1 MTGRQVDA
9 STTPTADR
17 DPYDASGPVF
27 PTKDFDEVR
36 PTGANFRVGRG
47 WIFVAVLVL
56 AMGGIIASDQ
66 LSKSSPAKAQGQ
78 VGAIGFGSVPE
89 PNVRPEPE
97 AKPAAA
103 KTEETKQVKGGQ
115 APPPKR
121 KTALG
126 RKDSFDNPVEVR
138 AAREVASWNPSQ
150 KQKGGEPVANRRQ
163 SALGNER

>member
-9 STTPTADR
+9 SPTPTPDR
-17 DPYDASGPVF
+17 DPYDASGPDF

-47 WIFVAVLVL
+47 WIFVALLVL

-78 VGAIGFGSVPE
+78 VGNIGFGSVPE
-89 PNVRPEPE
+89 PNVRPEPVE
-97 AKPAAA
+97 AKPAEAKVEVA
-103 KTEETKQVKGGQ
+103 KTPKGGK

-126 RKDSFDNPVEVR
+126 RKDGFDNPVEVR

-163 SALGNER
+163 SALGN